1 MRDERKEEIVS
12 IGRER
17 KKREDREGERRR
29 RKEKRRGKEAEG
41 KEWGRE
47 AKHSQ
52 PTRDREPEVRKY
64 APVIYIC
71 ITWSKGR
78 RQYYN

>member
-29 RKEKRRGKEAEG
+29 RKEKGGGEEQRAKSGAGKQNTVDQQRTENL
-41 KEWGRE
+41 KFL
-47 AKHSQ
+47 
-52 PTRDREPEVRKY
+52 
-64 APVIYIC
+64 
-71 ITWSKGR
+71 
-78 RQYYN
+78 QYMVNMPL